1 MSGCCRAACFW
12 IIASLAALPV
22 TGGQLPPR
30 AGAVA
35 SRANWQAPRTPD
47 GQPDLQGIWDFRT
60 ATPLERPRE
69 FQEQEFLT
77 DQNVAAVEQRAALR
91 LQVQS
96 PDDLLMNTPP
106 WWLDYGTR
114 VVGSRR
120 SSLIS
125 DPPDGRLPP
134 MTAAGSARQNDHLAA
149 RDAADDPEGL
159 SSWDRCITKGVPAST
174 LPAAYN
180 NNLQIVQTRDYVVI
194 ATEMIHEARIVP
206 LDGRPFPPSSL
217 RAWTGVSRGRWE
229 GSTLVVETTHF
240 SEQANYLGAGGSLR
254 LVERFTRIDTDTI
267 DYVLTIED
275 PTTWTRP
282 WTVVVPLARSDGPIY
297 EYACHEGNYSMKN
310 ALTATRAAERR

>member
-35 SRANWQAPRTPD
+35 SRANWQVPRTPD

-77 DQNVAAVEQRAALR
+77 DQNIAAVEQRAALR

-125 DPPDGRLPP
+125 DPPDGRVPP
-134 MTAAGSARQNDHLAA
+134 MTPAGSARQNGHLAA
-149 RDAADDPEGL
+149 RDAADDPEGM

-206 LDGRPFPPSSL
+206 LDGRPFPPSGL

-240 SEQANYLGAGGSLR
+240 YEQANYLGAGGSLR